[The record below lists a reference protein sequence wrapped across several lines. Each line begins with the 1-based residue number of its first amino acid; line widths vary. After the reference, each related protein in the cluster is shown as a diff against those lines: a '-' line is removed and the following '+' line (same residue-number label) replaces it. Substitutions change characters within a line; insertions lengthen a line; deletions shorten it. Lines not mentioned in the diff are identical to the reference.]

1 MNYPV
6 RGMIGQSAAMQAIFN
21 QIAKV
26 APTAASVLI
35 LGESGTGKELVARA
49 IHEQSTRHD
58 APFVV
63 VNCATIPENLVE
75 SELFGHVK
83 GAFTGA
89 EKERI
94 GLIQS
99 ADNGTLFLDE
109 IAELPLGIQ
118 SRLLRVLQDG
128 EFRRVGSEQVRRVNV
143 RLLAATNRDL
153 RYMVEEG
160 DFRGDLYFRLRVV
173 ELHLPP
179 IRDRGSDITLLADH
193 LLEKSC
199 QRLNR
204 PPMSFTPQAR
214 ELIRGYHWPGN
225 VRELENAIERA
236 AILADGEL
244 VEAEL
249 LGLPGDHQEKP
260 AGVTPELSLDDYFR
274 QFVLQHQDHLT
285 ETELAR
291 QLGISR
297 KTLWQRRQRLG
308 IPRN

>member
-1 MNYPV
+1 M
-6 RGMIGQSAAMQAIFN
+6 
-21 QIAKV
+21 
-26 APTAASVLI
+26 
-35 LGESGTGKELVARA
+35 
-49 IHEQSTRHD
+49 
-58 APFVV
+58 
-63 VNCATIPENLVE
+63 
-75 SELFGHVK
+75 K

-89 EKERI
+89 EKART

-99 ADNGTLFLDE
+99 ADGGTLFLDE
-109 IAELPLGIQ
+109 IAELPPGIQ

-128 EFRRVGSEQVRRVNV
+128 ELRQVGSEQVRRVDV
-143 RLLAATNRDL
+143 RLIAATNRDL
-153 RYMVEEG
+153 RYMVETG

-179 IRDRGSDITLLADH
+179 LRERGSDITLLADH

-214 ELIRGYHWPGN
+214 ELIRSYHWPGN

-236 AILADGEL
+236 TILADGEL
-244 VEAEL
+244 VEPEL
-249 LGLPGDHQEKP
+249 LGPPTEERERRTT
-260 AGVTPELSLDDYFR
+260 ATPELSLDDYFR
-274 QFVLQHQDHLT
+274 QFVLQNQSQLT

-297 KTLWQRRQRLG
+297 KTLWKRRQRLG
-308 IPRN
+308 IPRS